1 MPPSTSD
8 SDSGMTTAAIIRCH
22 DWEMANSVRVHWRS
36 PSLGTPTDVSTSCG
50 KVRVFSAGQ
59 GEAIVFVH
67 GVLVNANLWREV
79 VPRLSTKFRCITI
92 DLPLGSHELP
102 AHGELSPP
110 ALARVISEVIEA
122 VTDEP
127 VTLVGND
134 TGGAL
139 SQIVAVTRPEL
150 VRRLVLTS
158 CDSYDRFPPAL
169 FKPLFSLGAKVPG
182 AISMLLGPMRWR
194 PLRRLPIAYGWLAS
208 QPIDPRA
215 EDSYILPAATGAEVR
230 ANLRTALKG
239 ISTEHTLAAAEK
251 FSTFQAP
258 VLIAWSRND
267 RFFLASDAD
276 RLGAAFPNAKI
287 RWIENSRTFSAEDQ
301 PAELA
306 AAISEFAAT
315 S

>member
-1 MPPSTSD
+1 
-8 SDSGMTTAAIIRCH
+8 MTTGARVRCH
-22 DWEMANSVRVHWRS
+22 DWTMATSERAYWRS
-36 PSLGTPTDVSTSCG
+36 PSLGTAIEVPTSCG
-50 KVRVFSAGQ
+50 TVRVFSAGQ
-59 GEAIVFVH
+59 GEPIVFQH
-67 GVLVNANLWREV
+67 GVLVNANLWRDV
-79 VPRLSTKFRCITI
+79 IPRLSTRFRCITI

-110 ALARVISEVIEA
+110 ALAKVITEVIEA
-122 VTDEP
+122 VAKEP

-139 SQIVAVTRPEL
+139 TQIVAVNRPDL
-150 VRRLVLTS
+150 VKRLVLTS

-169 FKPLFSLGAKVPG
+169 FKPLFSLGANVPG
-182 AISMLLGPMRWR
+182 AISLLLGPMRWR

-208 QPIDPRA
+208 GKIDPRA
-215 EDSYILPAATGAEVR
+215 EDSYILPAASSAEVR

-239 ISTEHTLAAAEK
+239 ISTEHTMAAAEK
-251 FSTFQAP
+251 FRDFTAP

-267 RFFLASDAD
+267 RFFLPSDAG
-276 RLGAAFPNAKI
+276 RLEAGFPNAKI

-306 AAISEFAAT
+306 TAISEFATA